1 MDKFIKATNITKK
14 FYSLRNGWDYV
25 FHKQNVHFPFGKN
38 IGLLGL
44 NGAGKTVLLK
54 ILSKAE
60 SLNEG
65 KLEISGSVSWPVG
78 VSAGLDPALTGKE
91 NIDFICSALGIT
103 EIDEVTKEVAE
114 RANLLSFMDKQV
126 KNYSS
131 GMQARLAFFLCF
143 VVDFDFYL
151 ADEITAVGDDIFKQK
166 AEEFMKNKTDKS
178 TLILTSHSID
188 HIREHCEIGCVID
201 KGKISPVID
210 IEESIRYYQEVID
223 QGMKDAR

>member
-1 MDKFIKATNITKK
+1 MEKYIKADNITKK
-14 FYSLRNGWDYV
+14 FYSLRNGWDIV
-25 FHKQNVHFPFGKN
+25 FHKQSLHFPFGKN

-65 KLEISGSVSWPVG
+65 KLDISGSVSWPVG
-78 VSAGLDPALTGKE
+78 VSAGLDPALTGRE
-91 NIDFICSALGIT
+91 NIDFICSSLGIK
-103 EIDEVTKEVAE
+103 EIDEVAQEVAK
-114 RANLLSFMDKQV
+114 RSNLVDFMDKQV

-151 ADEITAVGDDIFKQK
+151 ADEITAVGDDIFKHR
-166 AEEFMKNKTDKS
+166 AEEFMRKKTDNS

-201 KGKISPVID
+201 KGKISPVMD
-210 IEESIRYYQEVID
+210 IEDSIRYYQEVINR
-223 QGMKDAR
+223 GMKHD